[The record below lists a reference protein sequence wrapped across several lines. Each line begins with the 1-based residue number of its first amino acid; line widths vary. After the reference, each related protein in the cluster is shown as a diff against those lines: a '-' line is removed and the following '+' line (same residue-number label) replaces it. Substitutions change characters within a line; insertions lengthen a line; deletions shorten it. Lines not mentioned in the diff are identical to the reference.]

1 MKTAAERKRDQRKR
15 WKEAG
20 YIEARLLITEE
31 EREKLEKF
39 KKSLKYYKR
48 G

>member
-1 MKTAAERKRDQRKR
+1 MKTAAERKKDQRAR
-15 WKEAG
+15 WKAAG
-20 YIEARLLITEE
+20 LIEARLLITEE

-39 KKSLKYYKR
+39 KQTLKYYRR